1 MMPEV
6 SAFETFVPILV
17 SGSDA
22 LPFMQGQI
30 TADLGKLTPAK
41 AVFGACC
48 NAQGRVQT
56 LVTVVERQEGM
67 VLLLPVELAE
77 RVLDRYRAATLSSKV
92 RFERAPWIIA
102 PLFGESATQLGHDLP
117 DAPGAC
123 KTLGDVT
130 SLRFWGAEE
139 RYLVIAP
146 AAALRALAEEA
157 SALALAWRRSDV
169 MSGLPWIHAATQ
181 NSFVPQTINLDLLGG
196 VSFDKGCYVG
206 QEVVAR
212 ARRSG
217 VHRRMFGFSSA
228 CAPPAPGT
236 EVSSDG
242 DVAGEVVDAVSFGA
256 GSRLLVAVDLART
269 AALLSLRDV
278 ANSQLTVA
286 ALPYSVPLDRAPDSA
301 RKSWL

>member
-1 MMPEV
+1 MMLEIT
-6 SAFETFVPILV
+6 AFETFVPVLI

-22 LPFMQGQI
+22 LGFMQGQI
-30 TADLGKLTPAK
+30 TADLRKLGPTE

-56 LVTVVERQEGM
+56 LVTVLKRQEGI
-67 VLLLPVELAE
+67 VLLLQFEMAE
-77 RVLDRYRAATLSSKV
+77 RMLDRFRAATLSSKV
-92 RFERAPWIIA
+92 SFERAPWVIT
-102 PLFGESATQLGHDLP
+102 PLFGESATRLGHDLP
-117 DAPGAC
+117 GAPGAC
-123 KTLGDVT
+123 KTFGDAT
-130 SLRFWGAEE
+130 WLRFWGAEE
-139 RYLVIAP
+139 RYLVIGP
-146 AAALRALAEEA
+146 AAAFRTLVEGG
-157 SALALAWRRSDV
+157 SAVALAWRRGDV

-236 EVSSDG
+236 EVVSDG
-242 DVAGEVVDAVSFGA
+242 DVVGEVVDAVSFGA
-256 GSRLLVAVDLART
+256 GARLLVAVDLGRT
-269 AALLSLRDV
+269 AAQLSLRDI
-278 ANSQLTVA
+278 ANSQLTAVR
-286 ALPYSVPLDRAPDSA
+286 LPYGVPLDRAPDGA
-301 RKSWL
+301 RKGWL